1 MTFYRKHSRVFTP
14 IDGPSMTKQS
24 FKDECDINRILMKY
38 QKTGLLTH
46 VQSYGGR
53 YEDLPSNLDY
63 QESLNAIMAAEEA
76 FMSLPSS
83 LRSRFGN
90 DPATFL
96 DFVGNPAN
104 ENELVELGLAN
115 PRPTAEQSGGPAPSD
130 AAPAAPA
137 PAS

>member
-1 MTFYRKHSRVFTP
+1 MSFYRKHSRVFAP
-14 IDGPSMTKQS
+14 LSGESRTKQA

-46 VQSYGGR
+46 VQTYGGR

-63 QESLNAIMAAEEA
+63 QESLNAIIAAETA

-83 LRSRFGN
+83 LRLRFGN
-90 DPATFL
+90 DPAEFL
-96 DFVGNPAN
+96 GFVSNPAN
-104 ENELVELGLAN
+104 SNELVELGLATS
-115 PRPTAEQSGGPAPSD
+115 RPPAEQSGGPAPSG